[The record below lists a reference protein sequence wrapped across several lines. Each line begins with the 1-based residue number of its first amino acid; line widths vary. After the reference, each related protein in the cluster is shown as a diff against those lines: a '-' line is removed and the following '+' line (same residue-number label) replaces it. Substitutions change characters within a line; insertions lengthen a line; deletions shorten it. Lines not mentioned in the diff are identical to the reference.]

1 MAEQLKHFFNERV
14 VRLIA
19 SDLHRVY
26 PVLRERGFIGE
37 CMKGLEELELTP
49 RAWHIASVMREHLP
63 QPFANAAEIIV
74 KSLGPEHAGSE
85 EFGMAPF
92 RYLPHVFF
100 VQKYG
105 LEDFEPSMRAQYE
118 LTKRFTAESSIRAF
132 LIRYPGETYA
142 RLLEWTRDESVHVR
156 RLASEGTRP
165 RLPWAPRLPAFQ
177 KDPRPVI
184 QLLELLKD
192 DPERYVQRSVANNLN
207 DISKDHPDLAVEV
220 CRRWSIDPTPVREWI
235 VRHALR
241 SLVKKGHRG
250 ALRLFGVSAK
260 PKVTVNA
267 VRIVP
272 RTVNVG
278 GKLRFS
284 FEIAG
289 TGRKAQDLLVDYVV
303 HFVKANG
310 ATKPKVFKLRRLALS
325 PGERQELRGTVSFI
339 DMTTRRHYPGR
350 HAIEVLINGVAHP
363 LARFQVRAPR

>member
-1 MAEQLKHFFNERV
+1 MSGQLKHFFGERV

-19 SDLHRVY
+19 GDLHRVH
-26 PVLRERGFIGE
+26 PGLDERRFVTR
-37 CMKGLEELELTP
+37 CMQGLDALELTA
-49 RAWHIASVMREHLP
+49 RAWHIAGVMHGHLP
-63 QPFANAAEIIV
+63 EPFATAADIIV
-74 KSLGPEHAGSE
+74 KSLGPEHTSSE
-85 EFGMAPF
+85 EFGMEPF

-105 LEDFEPSMRAQYE
+105 LDDFEASMQAQYE

-132 LIRYPGETYA
+132 LIRYPEETYA
-142 RLLEWTRDESVHVR
+142 RLLQWTRDESVHVR

-177 KDPRPVI
+177 RDPRPVI
-184 QLLELLKD
+184 ALLELLKD

-207 DISKDHPDLAVEV
+207 DIGKDHPELAVEV
-220 CRRWSIDPTPVREWI
+220 CRQWSSNAPPARQWI

-250 ALRLFGVSAK
+250 ALRMLGVGSK
-260 PKVTVNA
+260 PKVSVKS
-267 VRIVP
+267 VRLAP
-272 RTVNVG
+272 RSVSVG

-310 ATKPKVFKLRRLALS
+310 TTKPKVFKLRRLALG
-325 PGERQELRGTVSFI
+325 PGERQELRGTVSFV

-350 HAIEVLINGVAHP
+350 HGIDVVINGVAHP
-363 LARFQVRAPR
+363 LARFQVRARR